1 MNKSSFY
8 SLASFILFPL
18 ILGALSGFLTNGSM
32 DTYSSFVR
40 PPLSPPAILFPI
52 VWTILYIAM
61 GISSWIIYK
70 SQDPLSKKAL
80 GIYGIQLIINLLW
93 PILFFTFH
101 LYFVS
106 FLWIVLL
113 IFCVAVMI
121 LLFYQISPFAAY
133 LQIPYF
139 LWLIFAG
146 YLNLCLFIINIR

>member
-8 SLASFILFPL
+8 SLAIFILFPL
-18 ILGALSGFLTNGSM
+18 ILGALSGFFTNGSM

-113 IFCVAVMI
+113 IFCVVLMI

-133 LQIPYF
+133 LKSHIFYGYN
-139 LWLIFAG
+139 FAG
-146 YLNLCLFIINIR
+146 YPNYTFS